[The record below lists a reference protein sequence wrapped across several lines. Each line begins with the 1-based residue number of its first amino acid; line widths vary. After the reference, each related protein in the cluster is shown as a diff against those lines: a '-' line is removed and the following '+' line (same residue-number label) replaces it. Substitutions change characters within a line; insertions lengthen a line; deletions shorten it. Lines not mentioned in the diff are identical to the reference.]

1 MSNRTFKRTGR
12 VGVALAVGCAFAAVP
27 AAAQAAA
34 INLATASPFVV
45 LGGSTVTNTGPSV
58 LNGDLGVS
66 PGTALPGFDT
76 AVLNGAVHANDGVA
90 AQAQLDVTTAYDVAA
105 GEPTPPANDLT
116 DEDLGNRILT
126 AGNYSFST
134 SAQLT
139 GPLTLDAQGDPNA
152 RFVFN
157 VGSQLTTASASSVLL
172 INGASPCNVY
182 WRVGTSAVLGS
193 TTQFKG
199 NLMALASISL
209 NNAATVQ
216 GRLLARNGQVSL
228 INNVI
233 DGSMCGTSS
242 SAPTPTPSP
251 GDTTTPGGTTGPG
264 GTATPGGTG
273 NQAPP
278 ASQSQ
283 TPTRRGTARLRRP
296 PTTTTSRRN
305 GRPCTE
311 GFHATVTGRMIR
323 RVIFSLDGRRI
334 GTRNSPAFRQY
345 VKASSGRSHVVSA
358 RVGFKDA
365 THSKTLRFRYR
376 ACAAQV
382 LNPRQGPSVFTG

>member
-1 MSNRTFKRTGR
+1 
-12 VGVALAVGCAFAAVP
+12 VALAIGCAFAAVP

-105 GEPTPPANDLT
+105 GEPVPPANDLT
-116 DEDLGNRILT
+116 DQDLGNRILL

-134 SAQLT
+134 AAQLT
-139 GPLTLDAQGDPNA
+139 GPLTLDAQGNPNA
-152 RFVFN
+152 RWVFN

-242 SAPTPTPSP
+242 SAPSPTPSP
-251 GDTTTPGGTTGPG
+251 GDTTTPGGTAAPG
-264 GTATPGGTG
+264 GTAPGGSG

-278 ASQSQ
+278 ASQSG
-283 TPTRRGTARLRRP
+283 TPTRNGSATLRRP
-296 PTTTTSRRN
+296 PRTRTSRRP
-305 GRPCTE
+305 GPVCTN

-323 RVIFSLDGRRI
+323 RVVFSLDGKRI
-334 GTRNSPAFRQY
+334 GTRTRPAFRQY
-345 VKASSGRSHVVSA
+345 VKAPSGRSHVISA

-365 THSKTLRFRYR
+365 THSKTLKFRYR

-382 LNPRQGPSVFTG
+382 LRPRQGPSVFTG

>member
-1 MSNRTFKRTGR
+1 MSDRILKRTGR
-12 VGVALAVGCAFAAVP
+12 VGAALAVGCCAFATVP
-27 AAAQAAA
+27 AAGQAAA

-45 LGGSTVTNTGPSV
+45 LGGSTATNTGPSV

-66 PGTALPGFDT
+66 PGTALPGFNS
-76 AVLNGAVHANDGVA
+76 AVLNGAVHANDAVA
-90 AQAQLDVTTAYDVAA
+90 AQAQLDVGTAYDVAA
-105 GEPTPPANDLT
+105 GEPTPPGNVLT
-116 DEDLGNRILT
+116 GTNLGNRTLV
-126 AGNYSFST
+126 AGNYSYST

-139 GPLTLDAQGDPNA
+139 GPLTLNAQRNPNA

-157 VGSQLTTASASSVLL
+157 IGSQLTTASASSVLL

-251 GDTTTPGGTTGPG
+251 GGTTTPGGT
-264 GTATPGGTG
+264 AG

-278 ASQSQ
+278 ASRAA
-283 TPTRRGTARLRRP
+283 TPTRGGTARLRRP
-296 PTTTTSRRN
+296 PRVTRSRRN
-305 GRPCTE
+305 GGPACTA
-311 GFHATVTGRMIR
+311 GFQATVTGKMIR
-323 RVIFSLDGRRI
+323 RVVFSLDGKRI
-334 GTRNSPAFRQY
+334 GTRTSPAFRQY
-345 VKASSGRSHVVSA
+345 VKAASGRSHVISA

-365 THSKTLRFRYR
+365 THSKTLKFRYR

-382 LNPRQGPSVFTG
+382 LRPRQGPSQFTG